1 MVHLLRSG
9 FLFARRRDPTNEY
22 EDWFWGTLTIVK
34 PSLLL
39 SLPCS
44 LDVWGAFH
52 FPGSRL

>member
-9 FLFARRRDPTNEY
+9 FLLARRRDLTNEY
-22 EDWFWGTLTIVK
+22 GDWFRSTLTIVK

-39 SLPCS
+39 SPPCS
-44 LDVWGAFH
+44 LDVCGGFH